1 MMRILIVGAGGFV
14 GRHLIAR
21 LMEGDDT
28 VIAAG
33 RDPDR
38 LRRLFPDISVLACD
52 MARDNTADWHP
63 RLAGIDTVINL
74 AGLIRNRDGG
84 FDAVHAEGAKALFDA
99 CLAAGVRRVIQLSA
113 LGADETG
120 TSRYHRS
127 KKAADDHL
135 AALAPAGHRMDWAIL
150 RPSLIIGRG
159 GASTEMFAALAAA
172 PLPLRLGP
180 GNWRVQPIHVD
191 DVIEMILGLLHRA
204 EPFARRLN
212 LVGPGPMTT
221 DEVTLTLRRWLG
233 LRPAPFIAL
242 PAALLKLG
250 AVLGDR
256 FGLGPASRDSL
267 IMLKAGN
274 VGDDG
279 PMREVLGRPAR
290 ALPVALARHP
300 AMAAD
305 RWRARLLPL
314 ALPLRLLLAAIWIWT
329 GIVSLG
335 LYPVADSY
343 ALLAPLGLTG
353 LSAGMALYTGAVL
366 DLALGLALLCRWRP
380 VAVGAMQLA
389 LMAGYTI
396 LISLYLPDL
405 WLHPFGAITKNL
417 AVAGATLAMMAM
429 EAENG

>member
-1 MMRILIVGAGGFV
+1 MRILIVGAGGFV
-14 GRHLIAR
+14 GRHLLAR

-33 RDPDR
+33 RNSDP
-38 LRRLFPDISVLACD
+38 LRRLFAHTTTMECD
-52 MARDNTADWHP
+52 LARDRASDWHP
-63 RLAGIDTVINL
+63 RLVGIDAVINL
-74 AGLIRNRDGG
+74 AGLIRDGAGG
-84 FDAVHAEGAKALFDA
+84 FHAVHEQGAKALFDA

-120 TSRYHRS
+120 VRRYHRS
-127 KKAADDHL
+127 KKAADDYL
-135 AALAPAGHRMDWAIL
+135 AALDPDGHGMDWAIL

-159 GASTEMFAALAAA
+159 GASTEMFSALAAA

-180 GNWRVQPIHVD
+180 GTWRVQPIHVD
-191 DVIEMILGLLHRA
+191 DVIDVVVRLLHRA
-204 EPFARRLN
+204 EPFARRLD
-212 LVGPGPMTT
+212 LAGPTAMTT
-221 DEVTLTLRRWLG
+221 DGVTMALRTWMG
-233 LRPAPFIAL
+233 LRPAPFVPL
-242 PAALLKLG
+242 PSALLLLG

-267 IMLKAGN
+267 SMLKAGN

-279 PMREVLGRPAR
+279 PMRDILGRQAR
-290 ALPVALARHP
+290 TLPVALARHP
-300 AMAAD
+300 AVAAD

-314 ALPLRLLLAAIWIWT
+314 AMPLRLMLAAIWIWT

-353 LSAGMALYTGAVL
+353 LSAGIALYTGAVL
-366 DLALGLALLCRWRP
+366 DLALGLALLYRWRP
-380 VAVGAMQLA
+380 VTVGALQLA
-389 LMAGYTI
+389 VMAAYTI
-396 LISLYLPDL
+396 LISLYLPEL

-429 EAENG
+429 EAEHG

>member
-1 MMRILIVGAGGFV
+1 MRILIVGAGGFV
-14 GRHLIAR
+14 GRHLLAR
-21 LMEGDDT
+21 LGDEGDSI
-28 VIAAG
+28 IAAG
-33 RDPDR
+33 RNPDR
-38 LRRLFPDISVLACD
+38 LRHLFPDMPTMECDLARD
-52 MARDNTADWHP
+52 MAADWHP
-63 RLAGIDTVINL
+63 RLAGIDAVINL
-74 AGLIRNRDGG
+74 AGLIRDGAGG
-84 FDAVHAEGAKALFDA
+84 FDAVHEQGAKALFDA
-99 CLAAGVRRVIQLSA
+99 CLGAGVRRVIQLSA

-135 AALAPAGHRMDWAIL
+135 ATLDPTGHRMDWAIL
-150 RPSLIIGRG
+150 RPSLIIGHG
-159 GASTEMFAALAAA
+159 GASTEMFSALAAA

-180 GNWRVQPIHVD
+180 GTWRVQPIHVD
-191 DVIEMILGLLHRA
+191 DVVEVIVRLLHRA
-204 EPFARRLN
+204 GPFARRLD
-212 LVGPGPMTT
+212 LTGPVPMTT
-221 DEVTLTLRRWLG
+221 DGITLALRNWLG
-233 LRPAPFIAL
+233 LRPAPLL
-242 PAALLKLG
+242 PLPRGLLALG

-267 IMLKAGN
+267 AMLAADN
-274 VGDDG
+274 VGDDR

-290 ALPVALARHP
+290 ALPAALARHP

-314 ALPLRLLLAAIWIWT
+314 AMPLRLLLAAIWIWT

-353 LSAGMALYTGAVL
+353 LSAGVALYTGAVL

-380 VAVGAMQLA
+380 VAVGTAQLI
-389 LMAGYTI
+389 LMTGYTL

>member
-1 MMRILIVGAGGFV
+1 MRILIIGAGGFV
-14 GRHLIAR
+14 GRHLLAR
-21 LMEGDDT
+21 LMDGNDT

-33 RDPDR
+33 RNPDR
-38 LRRLFPDISVLACD
+38 LRRLFPDMPTMECD
-52 MARDNTADWHP
+52 LGRDTATDWRP

-74 AGLIRNRDGG
+74 AGLIRDGAGG
-84 FDAVHAEGAKALFDA
+84 FDAVHEQGAKALFDA
-99 CLAAGVRRVIQLSA
+99 CLAAGVRRVIQFSA

-120 TSRYHRS
+120 SSRYHHS

-135 AALAPAGHRMDWAIL
+135 AALDPTGHRMDWAIL
-150 RPSLIIGRG
+150 RPSLIIGHG
-159 GASTEMFAALAAA
+159 GASTELFLALAAA
-172 PLPLRLGP
+172 PLPLRLGS
-180 GNWRVQPIHVD
+180 GTWRVQPIHVD
-191 DVIEMILGLLHRA
+191 DVIDVIVRLLHRS
-204 EPFARRLN
+204 EPFARRLD
-212 LVGPGPMTT
+212 LTGPVPMTT
-221 DEVTLTLRRWLG
+221 DGITLALRNWLS
-233 LRPAPFIAL
+233 LRPAPFL
-242 PAALLKLG
+242 PLPRALLMLG

-267 IMLKAGN
+267 AMLAAGN

-279 PMREVLGRPAR
+279 PMRDILGRPAR
-290 ALPVALARHP
+290 ALSAALARHP
-300 AMAAD
+300 AVAAD
-305 RWRARLLPL
+305 RWRARLLLL
-314 ALPLRLLLAAIWIWT
+314 ATPLRLLLAAIWIWT
-329 GIVSLG
+329 GVVSLG

-353 LSAGMALYTGAVL
+353 MSAGMALYTGAAL

-380 VAVGAMQLA
+380 VAVGTIQLA

-417 AVAGATLAMMAM
+417 AVVGATLAMMAM

>member
-1 MMRILIVGAGGFV
+1 MRILIVGAGGFL
-14 GRHLIAR
+14 GRHLLAR
-21 LMEGDDT
+21 LMAEGEQ

-33 RDPDR
+33 RNTER
-38 LRRLFPDISVLACD
+38 LRCLYPDTPTMHCD
-52 MARDNTADWHP
+52 LSRDIAADWRT
-63 RLAGIDTVINL
+63 RLVGIDIVINQ
-74 AGLIRNRDGG
+74 AGLIRDGAGG
-84 FDAVHAEGAKALFDA
+84 FDAVHEQGAKALFDA
-99 CLAAGVRRVIQLSA
+99 CLTAGVGRVIQLSA

-135 AALAPAGHRMDWAIL
+135 AGLDPAGHRMDWAIL

-159 GASTEMFAALAAA
+159 GASTEMLSALAAA

-180 GNWRVQPIHVD
+180 GTWQVQPIHVD
-191 DVIEMILGLLHRA
+191 DVIDVILHLLHRP
-204 EPFARRLN
+204 EPIARRLD
-212 LVGPGPMTT
+212 LTGPTPMTT
-221 DEVTLTLRRWLG
+221 DQVTQALRNWLG
-233 LRPAPFIAL
+233 LRKAPFVPL
-242 PAALLKLG
+242 PGALLGLG
-250 AVLGDR
+250 AILGDR
-256 FGLGPASRDSL
+256 FRLGPASRDSL
-267 IMLKAGN
+267 AMLKAGN

-279 PMREVLGRPAR
+279 PMREILGRPAR
-290 ALPVALARHP
+290 PLPVALARHP

-314 ALPLRLLLAAIWIWT
+314 ATPLRLLLAALWLWT

-353 LSAGMALYTGAVL
+353 FPAGLALYTGATL

-380 VAVGAMQLA
+380 VAVGAAQLF
-389 LMAGYTI
+389 LMAAYTV

-405 WLHPFGAITKNL
+405 WLHPFGAITKNV

-429 EAENG
+429 EADNG

>member
-1 MMRILIVGAGGFV
+1 MRILIIGAGGFV
-14 GRHLIAR
+14 GRHLLAR
-21 LMEGDDT
+21 LMEGEDT
-28 VIAAG
+28 VIVAG
-33 RDPDR
+33 RNPARLQRRFPETATMSCDLAHDR
-38 LRRLFPDISVLACD
+38 A
-52 MARDNTADWHP
+52 ADWQA
-63 RLAGIDTVINL
+63 RLHGIDAVINL
-74 AGLIRNRDGG
+74 AGVIRDGAG
-84 FDAVHAEGAKALFDA
+84 RFAAVHDQGAKALFNA
-99 CLAAGVRRVIQLSA
+99 CLAAGVRQVIQLSA

-120 TSRYHRS
+120 ISPYHRS

-135 AALAPAGHRMDWAIL
+135 ASLDPTGQHMNWAIL

-159 GASTEMFAALAAA
+159 GASTEMLLALAAA

-180 GNWRVQPIHVD
+180 GTWQVQPIHVD
-191 DVIEMILGLLHRA
+191 DVVEVIIHLLHRA
-204 EPFARRLN
+204 GPFTRRLD
-212 LVGPGPMTT
+212 LAGPVAMTT
-221 DEVTLTLRRWLG
+221 DGVTRALRNWLG
-233 LRPAPFIAL
+233 LRPAPFL
-242 PAALLKLG
+242 PLPPTLLMLG

-274 VGDDG
+274 VGDDR
-279 PMREVLGRPAR
+279 PVRELLGRPAR

-314 ALPLRLLLAAIWIWT
+314 ALPLRLLLAALWIWT

-335 LYPVADSY
+335 LYPVSDSD

-353 LSAGMALYTGAVL
+353 LSAGVALYTGALL
-366 DLALGLALLCRWRP
+366 DLTLGLALLCRWRP
-380 VAVGAMQLA
+380 VAVGAAQLV
-389 LMAGYTI
+389 LMVGYTV

-417 AVAGATLAMMAM
+417 VVAGATLVMMAM

>member
-1 MMRILIVGAGGFV
+1 MRILIVGAGGFV
-14 GRHLIAR
+14 GRHLLAR
-21 LMEGDDT
+21 LAGGDDG

-33 RDPDR
+33 RNSNR
-38 LRRLFPDISVLACD
+38 LRSLFADFPVMECD
-52 MARDNTADWHP
+52 LARDTAADWHP
-63 RLAGIDTVINL
+63 RLAGIDAVINL
-74 AGLIRNRDGG
+74 AGLIRDGAGG
-84 FDAVHAEGAKALFDA
+84 FHAVHEQGAKALFDA
-99 CLAAGVRRVIQLSA
+99 CLATGVRRVIQLSA

-120 TSRYHRS
+120 TSSYHRS

-135 AALAPAGHRMDWAIL
+135 AALDPTGQRLDWAIL

-159 GASTEMFAALAAA
+159 GVSTEMFLALAAT

-180 GNWRVQPIHVD
+180 GNWRIQPIHVD
-191 DVIEMILGLLHRA
+191 DVIDVILGLLHRA

-212 LVGPGPMTT
+212 LMGPAPMTT

-233 LRPAPFIAL
+233 LHPAPFIAL
-242 PAALLKLG
+242 PAAFLTLG
-250 AVLGDR
+250 ALLGDR

-267 IMLKAGN
+267 VMLKGGN

-279 PMREVLGRPAR
+279 PMREVLGRPVQ

-314 ALPLRLLLAAIWIWT
+314 AMPLRLLLAAIWIWT

-353 LSAGMALYTGAVL
+353 LSAGIALYTGAML
-366 DLALGLALLCRWRP
+366 DLALGLTLLCGGGGHATGPDGRLHRP
-380 VAVGAMQLA
+380 DQPVPA
-389 LMAGYTI
+389 
-396 LISLYLPDL
+396 
-405 WLHPFGAITKNL
+405 
-417 AVAGATLAMMAM
+417 
-429 EAENG
+429 

>member
-1 MMRILIVGAGGFV
+1 MRILIVGAGGFV
-14 GRHLIAR
+14 GRHLLAR

-33 RDPDR
+33 RNPDR
-38 LRRLFPDISVLACD
+38 LRRLFPGTDVLTCD
-52 MARDNTADWHP
+52 MARDTSENWGL
-63 RLAGIDTVINL
+63 RLAGIDAVINL
-74 AGLIRNRDGG
+74 TGLIRDGAGG
-84 FDAVHAEGAKALFDA
+84 FDAVHEQGAKALFNA

-120 TSRYHRS
+120 TSHYHRS

-135 AALAPAGHRMDWAIL
+135 AALDPAGHRMDWAIL

-159 GASTEMFAALAAA
+159 GASTEMFSALAAA

-180 GNWRVQPIHVD
+180 GTWRVQPIHVD
-191 DVIEMILGLLHRA
+191 DVIDVIVRLLHHA
-204 EPFARRLN
+204 EPFARRLD
-212 LVGPGPMTT
+212 LAGPVPMTT
-221 DEVTLTLRRWLG
+221 DGVTTALRAWMG
-233 LRPAPFIAL
+233 LRPAPFVPL
-242 PAALLKLG
+242 PRTLLALG
-250 AVLGDR
+250 AALGDR

-267 IMLKAGN
+267 AMLAAGN

-279 PMREVLGRPAR
+279 PMRNILGRPAR
-290 ALPVALARHP
+290 ALPMALARYP

-305 RWRARLLPL
+305 RWRARMLPL
-314 ALPLRLLLAAIWIWT
+314 AMPLRLLLAAIWIWT

-353 LSAGMALYTGAVL
+353 LSAGIALYTGAVL

-380 VAVGAMQLA
+380 VTVGAVQLA
-389 LMAGYTI
+389 LMAVYTI
-396 LISLYLPDL
+396 LISLYLPEL

-417 AVAGATLAMMAM
+417 AVAGSTLAMMAM
-429 EAENG
+429 EAEHG